1 MLSKDG
7 TFGGNDTIVAA
18 SRHLNCSIIIHQ
30 PNAPRWEVHPP
41 NPPSSSLTL
50 HIAYLHGEHYCSVH
64 RIAGMGGERGGVSDH
79 VTARKKPAKS
89 GDVSQSVAPKKKLV
103 STPEAG
109 ATAMMR
115 DCSITEEPVSL
126 KFQIF
131 VYTSCIKWHFKLPK

>member
-18 SRHLNCSIIIHQ
+18 SRRLNCSIIIHQ

-79 VTARKKPAKS
+79 VTARKKTAKS
-89 GDVSQSVAPKKKLV
+89 GDVSQSAAPKKLV

-131 VYTSCIKWHFKLPK
+131 VYTSCIKCHFKLPK